1 MHADRSLLSPF
12 LCMCANSPSLP
23 RQANTLAPY
32 LTAIRH
38 SLDSALC
45 LRNFPS
51 QVVERHNKPEV
62 ELRYVCGLFPNC
74 ISLFVY

>member
-1 MHADRSLLSPF
+1 METGATACFPH
-12 LCMCANSPSLP
+12 LP
-23 RQANTLAPY
+23 CCVFSWFVWFTDPQANTLAPY

-62 ELRYVCGLFPNC
+62 EVRYAS
-74 ISLFVY
+74 ISFAC